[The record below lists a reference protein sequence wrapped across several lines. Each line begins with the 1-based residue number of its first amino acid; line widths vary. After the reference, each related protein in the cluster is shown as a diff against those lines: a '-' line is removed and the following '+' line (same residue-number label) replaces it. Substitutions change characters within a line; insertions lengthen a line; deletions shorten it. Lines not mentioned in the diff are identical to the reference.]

1 MPIFLNMSNSTN
13 DAKDGSSGQNPES
26 DDSMVYG
33 MLGDDSET
41 TAKKLEKYSGVV
53 EWEILEPHYKSEALL
68 WVDPSLDLTAV
79 GEAIAKDEAEKVKGW
94 KESGDLVTPSAP
106 HAFHWEESEARFRAL
121 VVSPFVLI
129 QPAEEEPDE

>member
-1 MPIFLNMSNSTN
+1 
-13 DAKDGSSGQNPES
+13 
-26 DDSMVYG
+26 MVYG